1 LRLHSDRNRGPA
13 RRLAIFIDLT
23 GTEETHMN
31 LIFSIP
37 AILLLACALVLSIG
51 LVCFGQMLVHRRVR
65 RDSLIEH
72 NEVGG
77 IIFVVTGTLYAVLL
91 GFFTVIAWQH
101 FQDAREIVI
110 MESNADIDAWHS
122 AVGLPPAVREVV
134 RSDMLNYANVVTERE
149 WPAMRRGKFDNDLA
163 FIGMHAIDVASSFD
177 PKTLAEANAQAETM
191 KQLSI
196 VHDGRQQRIGV
207 NRDGINWF
215 EWIVLL
221 IGGICIICFSWF
233 FGLKNE
239 RIHLA
244 MTSAIVTVMV
254 PTMVLLF
261 ELQYP
266 FRSDVGIGPD
276 SWQYAIAH
284 IHQMQ
289 DGSLP
294 NMRM

>member
-1 LRLHSDRNRGPA
+1 
-13 RRLAIFIDLT
+13 
-23 GTEETHMN
+23 MN

-37 AILLLACALVLSIG
+37 AVVLLVCTLLLSIG
-51 LVCFGQMLVHRRVR
+51 LVCFGQTMVHRHIRRV
-65 RDSLIEH
+65 SLIEH

-77 IIFVVTGTLYAVLL
+77 IIFVVAGTLYAVLL

-101 FQDAREIVI
+101 YQDARSIVI

-122 AVGLPPAVREVV
+122 AVGLPPAVRESV
-134 RSDMLNYANVVTERE
+134 RSDMLNYANVVTQRE
-149 WPAMRRGKFDNDLA
+149 WPAMRRGTFDPDLA
-163 FIGMHAIDVASSFD
+163 FIGMHAIDVASSFT
-177 PKTLAEANAQAETM
+177 PNTLAEANAQAETM
-191 KQLSI
+191 KQLAI

-215 EWIVLL
+215 EWVVLL
-221 IGGICIICFSWF
+221 IGGLCIICFCWF

-239 RIHLA
+239 RMHLV
-244 MTSAIVTVMV
+244 MTSAVVTVMV

-266 FRSDVGIGPD
+266 FRSDVGVGSD
-276 SWQYAIAH
+276 SWDYAIAH

-289 DGSLP
+289 SGSLP
-294 NMRM
+294 NMKM